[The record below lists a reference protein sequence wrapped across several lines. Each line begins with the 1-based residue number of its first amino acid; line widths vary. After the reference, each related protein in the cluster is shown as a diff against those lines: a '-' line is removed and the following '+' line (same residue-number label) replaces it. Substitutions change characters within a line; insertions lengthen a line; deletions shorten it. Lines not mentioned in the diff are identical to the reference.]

1 MTLWQPRR
9 DPVTKNLTM
18 WRLFRIVDGVEEL
31 DIYMYGT
38 QDEANVRM
46 RELNAKEKAPE
57 TAATA
62 QGAEE

>member
-1 MTLWQPRR
+1 MTKWQTRR
-9 DPVTKNLTM
+9 DLVTKNLTM
-18 WRLFRIVDGVEEL
+18 WKLFRIVDGVEEL